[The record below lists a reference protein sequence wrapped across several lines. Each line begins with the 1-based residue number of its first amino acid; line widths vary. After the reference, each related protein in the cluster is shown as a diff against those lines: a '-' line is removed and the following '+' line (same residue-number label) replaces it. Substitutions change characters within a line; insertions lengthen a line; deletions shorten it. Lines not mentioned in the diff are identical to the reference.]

1 MQLSDVIQS
10 HIAQSLE
17 EMRDPAKFRRW
28 EDGTRAEEEAQ
39 KIVAAVLAERIKS
52 LEAKK

>member
-1 MQLSDVIQS
+1 MQLSEVVQS

-17 EMRDPAKFRRW
+17 EMRDPAKFCRW
-28 EDGTRAEEEAQ
+28 EDGRRAEEEAQ
-39 KIVAAVLAERIKS
+39 KIVAVVLAERIKA